1 MIKKMVDG
9 LLNLKERG
17 LLICLGFVSILIIVV
32 DGIVYAT
39 GGTEFA
45 FTHLMYIPIIISG
58 FFFNRMGAAVMGLL
72 AGLSF
77 GPLMPLNVAEGT
89 IQEPYSWML
98 RGFMF
103 MIISLSVGFLF
114 ERIKLDKEIQ
124 IRQAFTNAIT
134 GYPNATKLKLDLNT
148 LIGNEKN
155 CSIIVFKL
163 ENLKDINS
171 YLDYKFGEKS
181 LIRSIEILA
190 QVVGKENIYSVFT
203 DQFAVL
209 LKDSNIAES
218 YLKAEEYLTYFKE
231 PILIDNFPMNLV
243 FKGGILNY
251 PEHGDNG
258 NDLFENIGR
267 TLDQKGIGD
276 YRIAIYDENIAKK
289 NKEKYKTIID
299 LSLAIKNGE
308 FYIVYQPKLNLKSNK
323 LNGIEALLR
332 WENDH
337 QIGPGEFI
345 KIAEDVG
352 LISEITKW
360 VLKKVMEQLIEWEK
374 DGITVRVAINI
385 SSKDL
390 NRSFIEY
397 LKTCMNTY
405 PVNPDLLEFELT
417 ERVIIENEKEAEQML
432 NLIKDLGIRISLDDF
447 GTGYNSLLHLVQLPI
462 DYLKIDKVFVDH
474 VVDINNR
481 YLIEGTILSA
491 HQLGIEVIAE
501 GVEMKEQLELL
512 KKIKCDTIQGYYF
525 SKPLSPEKFI
535 EFYYKFDK
543 RNDKIPI

>member
-17 LLICLGFVSILIIVV
+17 LLICLGFVSILIIAV

-98 RGFMF
+98 RAFMF

-134 GYPNATKLKLDLNT
+134 GFPNATKLKLDLNT
-148 LIGNEKN
+148 VISSEKN

-218 YLKAEEYLTYFKE
+218 YLKAEEYLTYFQE
-231 PILIDNFPMNLV
+231 PILIDNFPINLI

-332 WENDH
+332 WKNDQ

-397 LKTCMNTY
+397 IKTCMNTY

-474 VVDINNR
+474 VMDINNR

-543 RNDKIPI
+543 RNDKISI